1 LQNILFSERK
11 EKLDRVDKVLLVLPI
26 LPFAD
31 LVSTLFSLRLGG
43 VEIGILARPVLEN
56 YGSLGLVWL
65 SASASIAFFVLM
77 VAVIRIKGMFVNKGW
92 NFTWTRYVLA
102 VPVYWFFMLE
112 GLYVST
118 VVMNFL
124 VPIAPLVTETIIL
137 RALPVI
143 AYFTCATALT
153 MSAIRQLPPYRK

>member
-1 LQNILFSERK
+1 MICFRRERN
-11 EKLDRVDKVLLVLPI
+11 KLDRVDKVLLVLPV

-31 LVSTLFSLRLGG
+31 LASTLFSLRLGG
-43 VEIGILARPVLEN
+43 EEIGILARPIFES
-56 YGSLGLVWL
+56 YGPLGLAAL
-65 SASASIAFFVLM
+65 SGSASIAFFVLM
-77 VAVIRIKGMFVNKGW
+77 VGVIQIKGMFINKGW

-102 VPVYWFFMLE
+102 VPIYWFFMLE

-124 VPIAPLVTETIIL
+124 VPIAPLVTETIVL

-143 AYFTCATALT
+143 AYFLCAVALT
-153 MSAIRQLPPYRK
+153 MSAVRQLPPCRK